1 MAIDWLW
8 RVVHSDANLSGVT
21 NDLTNDVTTSAP
33 HQHLAQQLDND
44 PRTGDGH
51 RADSDTVKVDFYF
64 DPICP
69 FAWITSRWIL
79 EVDKQREL
87 DLNFRVMSLSVLN
100 EGRADLPERYQRLM
114 TTGWGPVRV
123 CIAAA
128 EQHGPQVL
136 RDLYTELGT
145 RLHDQDREAGDAVI
159 REALVAAGLPEEL
172 AEAANSTAYDEALRK
187 SHHEGMDPVGE
198 EVGTPTIHVDGVAFF
213 GPVLSAIP
221 RGEEAVRVFDGV
233 RLLAGYP
240 KFFELKRTR
249 TGGLDFS

>member
-1 MAIDWLW
+1 MVIDWPW
-8 RVVHSDANLSGVT
+8 KAVHSAPRL
-21 NDLTNDVTTSAP
+21 LTVTT
-33 HQHLAQQLDND
+33 
-44 PRTGDGH
+44 
-51 RADSDTVKVDFYF
+51 KVDFYF

-79 EVDKQREL
+79 EVERHREL
-87 DLNFRVMSLSVLN
+87 DLTFRVMSLSVLN
-100 EGRADLPERYQRLM
+100 EGRTDLPERYQRLM

-128 EQHGPQVL
+128 EQHGEHVL

-145 RLHDQDREAGDAVI
+145 RLHDQDRPADDAVL

-172 AEAANSTAYDEALRK
+172 AAAADSTAYDVALRK

-221 RGEEAVRVFDGV
+221 RGEDAVRVFDGV

-240 KFFELKRTR
+240 NFFELKRTR
-249 TGGLDFS
+249 TGSLDFS